1 MKTFIQLKDGIG
13 WASVNT
19 TGDVEGAIEVDSGSG
34 DFYLKKKYENGV
46 WSEASLIRFAEI
58 NEEGEII
65 EIRRTYYS
73 SEVTGPVMVDGVKSD
88 SKWVDGVWVNVERI
102 EPVVPPEVVE
112 SPVSNNGDAQNVE
125 EQQAGSQ

>member
-58 NEEGEII
+58 NDQGEII
-65 EIRRTYYS
+65 EIKRTYYS

-88 SKWVDGVWVNVERI
+88 SKWVDGVWVNSIRI
-102 EPVVPPEVVE
+102 EPVVELVQ
-112 SPVSNNGDAQNVE
+112 SPVLDNEDTNVE
-125 EQQAGSQ
+125 ETQN